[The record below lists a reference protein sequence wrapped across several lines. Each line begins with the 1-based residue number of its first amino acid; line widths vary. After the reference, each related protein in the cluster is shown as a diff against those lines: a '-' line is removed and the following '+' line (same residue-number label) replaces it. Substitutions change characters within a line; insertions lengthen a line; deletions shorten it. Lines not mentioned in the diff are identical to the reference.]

1 METIY
6 TGDEPMLTETLI
18 ERTIE
23 EHKVNIFE
31 IKQISVDCFMPDDKL
46 HLWHIVIT
54 VHADYNMQSDFYAK
68 RCIHHGYS
76 ITYLQYLRN
85 KGVKKLRLDKL
96 KED

>member
-46 HLWHIVIT
+46 H
-54 VHADYNMQSDFYAK
+54 
-68 RCIHHGYS
+68 
-76 ITYLQYLRN
+76 
-85 KGVKKLRLDKL
+85 
-96 KED
+96 

>member
-23 EHKVNIFE
+23 ENFVNVLC
-31 IKQISVDCFMPDDKL
+31 IKDISIDCFMPDDKL
-46 HLWHIVIT
+46 RLWQIVIE
-54 VHADYNMQSDFYAK
+54 VRADFSWKSYFYSK
-68 RCIHHGYS
+68 KCIHHGYS

-96 KED
+96 DED